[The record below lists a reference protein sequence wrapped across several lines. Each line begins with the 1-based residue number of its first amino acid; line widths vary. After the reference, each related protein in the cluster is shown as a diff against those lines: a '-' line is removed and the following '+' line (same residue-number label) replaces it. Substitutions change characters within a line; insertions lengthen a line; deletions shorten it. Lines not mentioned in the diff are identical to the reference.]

1 MTVKMQE
8 KLAQVVAD
16 GDSEKA
22 KIFALKVV
30 KEGLDLP
37 TCITGARE
45 GLQRAGRLHASG
57 EYLLADLFN
66 STDAMKIAL
75 GILEKASN

>member
-1 MTVKMQE
+1 
-8 KLAQVVAD
+8 
-16 GDSEKA
+16 
-22 KIFALKVV
+22 
-30 KEGLDLP
+30 
-37 TCITGARE
+37 
-45 GLQRAGRLHASG
+45 LHASG